1 MEKKDLKT
9 TYSQQQGP
17 PPLYEDEGVATAVF
31 EAGRDA
37 ALKGQYYCYC
47 QSRHL
52 LKLLLTIKQMTA
64 ALTLT

>member
-1 MEKKDLKT
+1 MERKDLKT
-9 TYSQQQGP
+9 TYPQQQAP

-37 ALKGQYYCYC
+37 ALKGQYCYY
-47 QSRHL
+47 RHFRRL
-52 LKLLLTIKQMTA
+52 FKLLLTIKQMTA

>member
-1 MEKKDLKT
+1 MEKKDHKT
-9 TYSQQQGP
+9 TYPQQQGP

-37 ALKGQYYCYC
+37 ALKGQYCC
-47 QSRHL
+47 CRQFRHL
-52 LKLLLTIKQMTA
+52 SKLLLTIEQMTA